1 MTTETMVLVVEETS
15 NTASESERRERVEE
29 NRFYS
34 GHKKAGAGAGGCEPV
49 GFPSLPYP
57 PFVSPKGSGWEGL
70 RGNKLVTALE

>member
-34 GHKKAGAGAGGCEPV
+34 GHKKAGAGGCEPV